1 MNQGYIPREGGRRPG
16 ALPRLAAL
24 VESLLVRY
32 RDQVALVHAA
42 MFVLFV
48 GLLALPLFFD
58 APPEH
63 AGPFDHVASFANYLI
78 WGLWFPLVFVS
89 VALTGRSWCGLL
101 CPMGAAA
108 EWTNS
113 IGLKR
118 EIPRWL
124 RWPGTPVVSFI
135 LVTIWGQT
143 LGVRDHAL
151 AMAILFGSV
160 MGVAM
165 LTGFLYGRRKRAWCR
180 HACPIGL
187 MLGVYA
193 RLGAVDFSPKRP
205 EPGDVTWTEKTV
217 CPTMIDLDHKVES
230 RHCIECFRCVSP
242 KAPGGLYLRLRH
254 PGAEI
259 EDVRDHHA
267 NLSEV
272 MFLFMGTGSALGGFL
287 WLVLDSYQRMRM
299 AIGDWAI
306 DHDLYWLGEPGP
318 VWLMAVYPEQREVLR
333 WLDFF
338 MITGYM
344 LGWLALMTAL
354 LSATTAGMAWLS
366 GRFGGTGSFRQRFV
380 ELGYQVAPVAM
391 VSLLIGLAGGLFR
404 NLHYVGLD
412 NGGIALVK
420 GALFI
425 AGGLWS
431 LRLGERLLA
440 RQGVPARWRWLALV
454 PGALGSAAVGAAWYP
469 AIF

>member
-1 MNQGYIPREGGRRPG
+1 MSPGFSPRAAGRRPG
-16 ALPRLAAL
+16 ALPGLVARAEAL
-24 VESLLVRY
+24 MVRY
-32 RDQVALVHAA
+32 RDHVALVHAL
-42 MFVLFV
+42 MFALFV
-48 GLLALPLFFD
+48 ALLGLPLFFD
-58 APPEH
+58 PPPEL
-63 AGPFDHVASFANYLI
+63 AGPFDHIARFANFLI

-89 VALTGRSWCGLL
+89 VVLTGRSWCGLL

-124 RWPGTPVVSFI
+124 RWPGTPVVSFLI
-135 LVTIWGQT
+135 VTIWGQT

-151 AMAILFGSV
+151 AMAILFGTT
-160 MGVAM
+160 MGAAM
-165 LTGFLYGRRKRAWCR
+165 LVGFVYGRRKRAWCR

-187 MLGVYA
+187 MLGGYS

-205 EPGDVTWTEKTV
+205 APGAVTWTERTV

-272 MFLFMGTGSALGGFL
+272 MFLFMGTGTALGGFL
-287 WLVLDSYQRMRM
+287 WLVLDSYQRLRQ
-299 AIGDWAI
+299 AVGGWAI
-306 DHDLYWLGEPGP
+306 DHDLFWLGEPGP
-318 VWLMAVYPEQREVLR
+318 VWLMAVYPNEREVLR

-338 MITGYM
+338 LISGYM

-354 LSATTAGMAWLS
+354 LSATTAAAAWLS
-366 GRFGGTGSFRQRFV
+366 GRAGGTGSFRQRFT
-380 ELGYQVAPVAM
+380 ELGYLVAPVAM
-391 VSLLIGLAGGLFR
+391 VSLLIGLAGGLFHT
-404 NLHYVGLD
+404 LQTLGLGS
-412 NGGIALVK
+412 GGVALLK
-420 GALFI
+420 GALFV
-425 AGGLWS
+425 AGMLWS
-431 LRLGERLLA
+431 LRLGWRLLA
-440 RQGVPARWRWLALV
+440 RQEVPARRRWLALI
-454 PGALGSAAVGAAWYP
+454 PGALGSLAVGAAWYP